1 MSKKNSDSITLSPK
15 HGVNPTIPICFFCG
29 KEKNEI
35 ALLGK
40 LPNDAEAPHSMWL
53 PGDYTPCDECQKK
66 FDTGITLMEVDDAPT
81 FTNQPPISGEH
92 YPTGRIV
99 VIKEEAVRRIF
110 TEEAANDI
118 IKHRKAF
125 LDKESMNMIL
135 K

>member
-1 MSKKNSDSITLSPK
+1 MSKKKSDSITLSPK
-15 HGVNPTIPICFFCG
+15 YGVNPTIPLCFFCG

-40 LPNDAEAPHSMWL
+40 LPNDAEAPRNMWI
-53 PGDYTPCDECQKK
+53 PGDYIPCDECQKK

-81 FTNQPPISGEH
+81 FTNQPPITGEH
-92 YPTGRIV
+92 YPTGRVV
-99 VIKEEAVRRIF
+99 VI
-110 TEEAANDI
+110 TEEAARRIFNEDAAKDI